1 MILWIF
7 SCKLSAD
14 FSYDRVALL
23 TSSAALLSWSIY
35 PAERLLIKY
44 EYTIVT
50 TANIIEIIADAKDIK
65 SSTFLSEQKH
75 KEKVATA
82 SVKMMLAEKI

>member
-1 MILWIF
+1 M
-7 SCKLSAD
+7 KLK
-14 FSYDRVALL
+14 FR
-23 TSSAALLSWSIY
+23 
-35 PAERLLIKY
+35 
-44 EYTIVT
+44 
-50 TANIIEIIADAKDIK
+50 ADAKDIK